1 MESFTTTLEVEV
13 GIDYRYF
20 EDYSGPGAAED
31 WIEYQEIELSI
42 GGKIIEGLWN
52 ALPPHLRQ
60 EIYEEI
66 LSNHR

>member
-20 EDYSGPGAAED
+20 EDLSGPGED
-31 WIEYQEIELSI
+31 WIEYQEVELSI
-42 GGKIIEGLWN
+42 GGKIIDGLWN

-60 EIYEEI
+60 EIYDEI
-66 LSNHR
+66 LSSHR